1 MILFSIV
8 SKENPPGLLAN
19 YHHDGIH
26 NQGGQCVVEEAQDV
40 VLPHVRHNG
49 ESRIPNGLPHRNVT
63 AVLKAILHVTPP
75 GDHVLGIRD
84 IIVNR
89 RNLISTGG
97 FILYICSL
105 YIK

>member
-1 MILFSIV
+1 MILLGII
-8 SKENPPGLLAN
+8 SKENAPRLLAN

-63 AVLKAILHVTPP
+63 TVLKAILHVTPP

-89 RNLISTGG
+89 RSLISTRG
-97 FILYICSL
+97 
-105 YIK
+105 IKL